1 MGEVA
6 RAKNA
11 DAFAARPRGQMAGI
25 EGLAGGTGKTGM
37 DVQVVYGLAQESRS
51 FFMK

>member
-37 DVQVVYGLAQESRS
+37 NVQVGYEIHMRFSVMMR
-51 FFMK
+51 